1 MTAFRGGV
9 RYVSRAF
16 VSESDDAVTMQRE
29 KWRVRRKSPE
39 WNAWIGLARSEC
51 YGTGIDSAWWITKHR
66 RFSTSFPSSV
76 SLWSAATLIWSR
88 SSFFLHKYD
97 TILWQRLRATRY
109 FASSTTVI
117 CDAATLSAPLN
128 AGSCH
133 FFCKSHLIENYRTSH
148 FAGAEGSVI
157 LLPSIRLMYM
167 RFRFLKN
174 WVWRDKYLNWH
185 WQIIESFKN

>member
-133 FFCKSHLIENYRTSH
+133 FFFFF
-148 FAGAEGSVI
+148 FANHVSSKITERRI
-157 LLPSIRLMYM
+157 LLEQEHISRYI
-167 RFRFLKN
+167 
-174 WVWRDKYLNWH
+174 V
-185 WQIIESFKN
+185 S